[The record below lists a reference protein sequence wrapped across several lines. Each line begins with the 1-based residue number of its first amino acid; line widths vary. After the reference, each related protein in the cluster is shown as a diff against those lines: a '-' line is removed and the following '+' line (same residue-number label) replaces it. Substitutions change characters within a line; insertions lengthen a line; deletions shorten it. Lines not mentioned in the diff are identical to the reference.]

1 MNPYPKNPQEDNLM
15 LLALSTNGAAATRE
29 TFGKYREASI
39 PAMEISN
46 GQQADADRI
55 DFPMLRRCADEF
67 GITLWSYHLPFAP
80 FKTIDP
86 SVPALAES
94 TVAYFCSLIDK
105 AAEAGIRIFVV
116 HPSGEPIDEADRP
129 MRMETAKK
137 SLAALAEYAKTKGGV
152 IAVEDLPRTCLGR
165 DSSDILDLIS
175 AHPDLRVCFD
185 TNHLLK
191 EDIGDFIRAVG
202 DRIVTTHVSDYD
214 FVNERHWLPGEGQID
229 WAMLKSTLDAV
240 SYDGCWLYELGL
252 GGSDWTID
260 RPRALTHADIRR
272 NYEEIFSGKA
282 PTAVGQAKP
291 NLPMKK
297 PKE

>member
-1 MNPYPKNPQEDNLM
+1 M

-29 TFGKYREASI
+29 TFQKYREAQI
-39 PAMEISN
+39 PAMEVSN
-46 GQQADADRI
+46 GQMADADRI

-80 FKTIDP
+80 FKSLDP
-86 SVPALAES
+86 SVPALAEG

-105 AAEAGIRIFVV
+105 AADAGIRIFVV
-116 HPSGEPIDEADRP
+116 HPSGEPIAEEDRP
-129 MRMETAKK
+129 MRMSTAKK
-137 SLAALAEYAKTKGGV
+137 SLFALAEYAKKKGGV

-165 DSSDILDLIS
+165 DSSDILELIS

-202 DRIVTTHVSDYD
+202 DKIVTTHVSDYD
-214 FVNERHWLPGEGQID
+214 FINERHWLPGEGQID
-229 WAMLKSTLDAV
+229 WAMLKNTLKSVGYA
-240 SYDGCWLYELGL
+240 GCWLYELGL

-260 RPRALTHADIRR
+260 RPRALTHRDIRR
-272 NYEEIFSGKA
+272 NYEEIMAGLLPTPVGIGK
-282 PTAVGQAKP
+282 KD
-291 NLPMKK
+291 LPMTK
-297 PKE
+297 PKA

>member
-1 MNPYPKNPQEDNLM
+1 M

-29 TFGKYREASI
+29 TFQKYREAQI
-39 PAMEISN
+39 PAMEVSN
-46 GQQADADRI
+46 GQMADADRI

-80 FKTIDP
+80 FKSLDP
-86 SVPALAES
+86 SVPALAEG

-105 AAEAGIRIFVV
+105 AADAGIRIFVV
-116 HPSGEPIDEADRP
+116 HPSGEPIAEEDRS
-129 MRMETAKK
+129 MRMSTAKK
-137 SLAALAEYAKTKGGV
+137 SLFALAEYAKKKGGV

-165 DSSDILDLIS
+165 DSSDILELIS

-202 DRIVTTHVSDYD
+202 DKIVTTHVSDYD
-214 FVNERHWLPGEGQID
+214 FINERHWLPGEGQID
-229 WAMLKSTLDAV
+229 WAMLKNTLKSVGYA
-240 SYDGCWLYELGL
+240 GCWLYELGL

-260 RPRALTHADIRR
+260 RPRALTHRDIRR
-272 NYEEIFSGKA
+272 NYEEIMAGLLPTPVGIGK
-282 PTAVGQAKP
+282 KD
-291 NLPMKK
+291 LPMTK
-297 PKE
+297 PKA

>member
-1 MNPYPKNPQEDNLM
+1 M

-29 TFGKYREASI
+29 TFQKYREAQI
-39 PAMEISN
+39 PAMEVSN
-46 GQQADADRI
+46 GQMADADRI

-80 FKTIDP
+80 FKSLDP
-86 SVPALAES
+86 SVPALAEG

-105 AAEAGIRIFVV
+105 AADAGIRIFVV
-116 HPSGEPIDEADRP
+116 HPSGEPIAEEDRP
-129 MRMETAKK
+129 MRMSTAKK
-137 SLAALAEYAKTKGGV
+137 SLFALAEYAKKKGGV

-165 DSSDILDLIS
+165 DSSDILDLLS

-202 DRIVTTHVSDYD
+202 DKIVTTHVSDYD
-214 FVNERHWLPGEGQID
+214 FINERHWLPGEGQID
-229 WAMLKSTLDAV
+229 WAMLKNTLKSVGYA
-240 SYDGCWLYELGL
+240 GCWLYELGL

-260 RPRALTHADIRR
+260 RPRALTHRDIRR
-272 NYEEIFSGKA
+272 NYEEIMAGLLPTPVGIGK
-282 PTAVGQAKP
+282 KD
-291 NLPMKK
+291 LPMTK
-297 PKE
+297 PKA

>member
-1 MNPYPKNPQEDNLM
+1 M

-29 TFGKYREASI
+29 TFQKYREAQI
-39 PAMEISN
+39 PAMEVSN
-46 GQQADADRI
+46 GQMADADRI

-80 FKTIDP
+80 FKSLDP
-86 SVPALAES
+86 SVPALAEG

-105 AAEAGIRIFVV
+105 AADAGIRIFVV
-116 HPSGEPIDEADRP
+116 HPSGEPIAEEDRP
-129 MRMETAKK
+129 MRMSTAKK
-137 SLAALAEYAKTKGGV
+137 SLFALAEYAKKKGGV

-165 DSSDILDLIS
+165 DSSDILELIS

-202 DRIVTTHVSDYD
+202 DKIVTTHVSDYD
-214 FVNERHWLPGEGQID
+214 FINERHWLPGEGQID
-229 WAMLKSTLDAV
+229 WAMLKNTLKSVGYA
-240 SYDGCWLYELGL
+240 GCWLYELGL

-260 RPRALTHADIRR
+260 RPRALTHGDIRR
-272 NYEEIFSGKA
+272 NYEEIMAGLLPTPVGIGK
-282 PTAVGQAKP
+282 KD
-291 NLPMKK
+291 LPMTK
-297 PKE
+297 PKA

>member
-1 MNPYPKNPQEDNLM
+1 M

-29 TFGKYREASI
+29 TFQKYREAQI
-39 PAMEISN
+39 PAMEVSN
-46 GQQADADRI
+46 GQMADADRI

-80 FKTIDP
+80 FKSLDP
-86 SVPALAES
+86 SVPALAEG

-105 AAEAGIRIFVV
+105 AADAGIRIFVV
-116 HPSGEPIDEADRP
+116 HPSGEPIAEEDRP
-129 MRMETAKK
+129 MRMSTAKK
-137 SLAALAEYAKTKGGV
+137 SLFALAEYAKNKGGV

-165 DSSDILDLIS
+165 DSSDILELIS

-202 DRIVTTHVSDYD
+202 DKIVTTHVSDYD
-214 FVNERHWLPGEGQID
+214 FINERHWLPGEGQID
-229 WAMLKSTLDAV
+229 WAMLKNTLKSVGYA
-240 SYDGCWLYELGL
+240 GCWLYELGL

-260 RPRALTHADIRR
+260 RPRALTHRDIRR
-272 NYEEIFSGKA
+272 NYEEIMAGLLPTPVGIGK
-282 PTAVGQAKP
+282 KD
-291 NLPMKK
+291 LPMTK
-297 PKE
+297 PKA

>member
-1 MNPYPKNPQEDNLM
+1 M

-29 TFGKYREASI
+29 TFQKYREAQI
-39 PAMEISN
+39 PAMEVSN
-46 GQQADADRI
+46 GQMADADRI

-80 FKTIDP
+80 FKSLDP
-86 SVPALAES
+86 SVPALAEG

-105 AAEAGIRIFVV
+105 AADAGIRIFVV
-116 HPSGEPIDEADRP
+116 HPSGEPIAEEDRP
-129 MRMETAKK
+129 MRMSTAKK
-137 SLAALAEYAKTKGGV
+137 SLFALAEYAKKKGGV

-165 DSSDILDLIS
+165 DSSDILELIS

-202 DRIVTTHVSDYD
+202 DKSVTTHVSDYD
-214 FVNERHWLPGEGQID
+214 FINERHWLPGEGQID
-229 WAMLKSTLDAV
+229 WAMLKNTLKSVGYA
-240 SYDGCWLYELGL
+240 GCWLYELGL

-260 RPRALTHADIRR
+260 RPRALTHRDIRR
-272 NYEEIFSGKA
+272 NYEEIMAGLLPTPVGIGK
-282 PTAVGQAKP
+282 KD
-291 NLPMKK
+291 LPMTK
-297 PKE
+297 PKA

>member
-1 MNPYPKNPQEDNLM
+1 M

-29 TFGKYREASI
+29 TFQKYREAQI
-39 PAMEISN
+39 PAMEVSN
-46 GQQADADRI
+46 GQMADADRI

-80 FKTIDP
+80 FKSLDP
-86 SVPALAES
+86 SVPALAEG

-105 AAEAGIRIFVV
+105 AADAGIRIFVV
-116 HPSGEPIDEADRP
+116 HPSGEPIAEEDRP
-129 MRMETAKK
+129 MRMSTAKK
-137 SLAALAEYAKTKGGV
+137 SLFALAEYAKKRGGV

-165 DSSDILDLIS
+165 DSSDILELIS

-202 DRIVTTHVSDYD
+202 DKIVTTHVSDYD
-214 FVNERHWLPGEGQID
+214 FINERHWLPGEGQID
-229 WAMLKSTLDAV
+229 WTMLKNTLKSVGYA
-240 SYDGCWLYELGL
+240 GCWLYELGL

-260 RPRALTHADIRR
+260 RPRALTHRDIRR
-272 NYEEIFSGKA
+272 NYEEIMAGLLPTPVGIGK
-282 PTAVGQAKP
+282 KD
-291 NLPMKK
+291 LPMTK
-297 PKE
+297 PKA

>member
-1 MNPYPKNPQEDNLM
+1 M

-29 TFGKYREASI
+29 TFQKYREAQI
-39 PAMEISN
+39 PAMEVSN
-46 GQQADADRI
+46 GQMADADRI

-80 FKTIDP
+80 FKSLDP
-86 SVPALAES
+86 SVPALAEG

-105 AAEAGIRIFVV
+105 AADAGIRIFVV
-116 HPSGEPIDEADRP
+116 HPSGEPIAEEDRP
-129 MRMETAKK
+129 MRMSTAKK
-137 SLAALAEYAKTKGGV
+137 SLFALAEYAKKRGGV

-165 DSSDILDLIS
+165 DSSDILGLIS

-202 DRIVTTHVSDYD
+202 DKIVTTHVSDYD
-214 FVNERHWLPGEGQID
+214 FINERHWLPGEGQID
-229 WAMLKSTLDAV
+229 WAMLKNTLKSVGYA
-240 SYDGCWLYELGL
+240 GCWLYELGL

-260 RPRALTHADIRR
+260 RPRALTHRDIRR
-272 NYEEIFSGKA
+272 NYEEIMAGLLPTPVGIGK
-282 PTAVGQAKP
+282 KD
-291 NLPMKK
+291 LPMTK
-297 PKE
+297 PKA